1 MHLYNFLSISSPTIN
16 TSTKHQ
22 DFGSKQPN
30 DATPNINQIK
40 YCNLS
45 QDYSRKYELM
55 TTRDKV
61 NKAAKEEDKMQQG
74 FHESS
79 IDLCS
84 CNKKKDKRDYLLSFK
99 ESNEQGGVGKIAF
112 ECKVQSSYGDP
123 GKSKSWWSSN
133 VEPGIG
139 NLRGIF
145 LEIFVNK
152 VRPSTV
158 LDYVPIK
165 KASKKQ
171 LMGLDFAHQL
181 G

>member
-1 MHLYNFLSISSPTIN
+1 MHLYNFLSISSHTNN

-45 QDYSRKYELM
+45 QDYSRKSELM

-99 ESNEQGGVGKIAF
+99 E
-112 ECKVQSSYGDP
+112 
-123 GKSKSWWSSN
+123 
-133 VEPGIG
+133 
-139 NLRGIF
+139 
-145 LEIFVNK
+145 
-152 VRPSTV
+152 
-158 LDYVPIK
+158 
-165 KASKKQ
+165 
-171 LMGLDFAHQL
+171 
-181 G
+181 